1 MTKTVSL
8 PLWLLFIIIVFA
20 AWAFLDRLLI
30 PGIRLFFRR
39 RLNLF
44 INELNKHLDLELPA
58 FKLTSR
64 RILIDRLVYD
74 PQVLEAAKA
83 YCQEQGISKEEAMEK
98 VKRYAR
104 EIVPSFN
111 AYIYFR
117 PLSWMNRSLSR
128 LLYRVR
134 IGFVDEESLGKVDRQ
149 SSVVFIMNHR
159 SNIDYILLSYLAI
172 NRVALSFAAG
182 EWARIFPVKQLAR
195 AMGAFFVRRGSKN
208 PLYRCV
214 LARYVQMATEAG
226 VVQVVYPEGKLPRN
240 GKLCEP
246 KVGLLDYMLRSFDPK
261 GRRDL
266 VFIPV
271 GINYD
276 RVLEDRTL
284 LLGADPGAKK
294 KPLSAAIRITLLF
307 ILHNLWLMARGGW
320 HRFGYAVVNFGTPLS
335 MREYVK
341 SHRVDFSKM
350 GKETRIKKVK
360 NLASE
365 LMEEVARLIP
375 VVPVS
380 AVSYVFAKNPDK
392 SLSQIEIK
400 AMVQSLIERLEKNG
414 AHVYIPRSD
423 RDYAVEVGLRML
435 TLRHLVLEEN
445 NLYCASPEEVSLLNY
460 YANSIEHLVAANS

>member
-226 VVQVVYPEGKLPRN
+226 VVQVVYPEGKLPRD

-284 LLGADPGAKK
+284 LLSADPGAKK
-294 KPLSAAIRITLLF
+294 KPLAAAIRITLLF

-360 NLASE
+360 NLVSE
-365 LMEEVARLIP
+365 LMEEVAKLIP

-380 AVSYVFAKNPDK
+380 VVSYVFAKNPDK

-400 AMVQSLIERLEKNG
+400 AMVQSLIDRLEKSG

-445 NLYCASPEEVSLLNY
+445 NLYCASPEEVKLLNY
-460 YANSIEHLVAANS
+460 YANSIEHLVVANT